1 MRFPSS
7 DPCRELMLPYLVDY
21 LAIER
26 KRERESFLREG
37 ISGGTSSG
45 GRGFGV
51 KTWPETKA
59 AEHYTGKL
67 LRTAC

>member
-1 MRFPSS
+1 MKVFS
-7 DPCRELMLPYLVDY
+7 ENG
-21 LAIER
+21 
-26 KRERESFLREG
+26 G
-37 ISGGTSSG
+37 ISGGASSG